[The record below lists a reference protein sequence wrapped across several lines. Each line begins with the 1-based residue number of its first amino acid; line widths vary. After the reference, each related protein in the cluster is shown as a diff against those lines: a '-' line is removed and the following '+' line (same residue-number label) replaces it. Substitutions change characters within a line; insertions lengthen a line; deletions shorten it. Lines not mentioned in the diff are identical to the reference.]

1 MLRIGQFALLGG
13 VTAKAL
19 RNYDDRG
26 IFHPA
31 WVDPATAY
39 RYYSPAQLPELRRLV
54 ALRDIGVPLAEVAHL
69 LRTGGDP
76 TAVLEGRRRE
86 LAAERDRIDSM
97 LRTLDIRI
105 DLESGG
111 PDVVLRSVPP
121 QLVAA
126 VPIDGRPVSD
136 LFDSLERTVL
146 AQKARAP
153 LPPGM
158 LLPADRCDAQ
168 IFVPV
173 TRAVE
178 TGDVTSSRL
187 PRQRMATAL
196 HRGAY
201 EEMGT
206 ARSALTDW
214 IESKGLNESD
224 PIRILYLQF
233 GADPDL
239 ALPPAYLSDHPGQYV
254 TEIQVPVVD

>member
-13 VTAKAL
+13 VTTKAL

-31 WVDPATAY
+31 WIDPATGY

-54 ALRDIGVPLAEVAHL
+54 ALRDIGVPLADVAHL

-76 TAVLEGRRRE
+76 TAVLEGRRKE
-86 LAAERDRIDSM
+86 LAAERARIDSM

-105 DLESGG
+105 DLEAGG

-126 VPIDGRPVSD
+126 VPIDGRPVPD
-136 LFDSLERTVL
+136 LFNSLEKAVL
-146 AQKARAP
+146 AEKARAP

-158 LLPADRCDAQ
+158 LLPADRSESQ

-178 TGDVTSSRL
+178 AGEVTSSRL

-201 EEMGT
+201 EELGATQSAIT
-206 ARSALTDW
+206 AW
-214 IESKGLNESD
+214 IESTGLSESD
-224 PIRILYLQF
+224 PTRILYLQF
-233 GADPDL
+233 GADPQL
-239 ALPPAYLSDHPGQYV
+239 ELPAAYLSDQPDQYV
-254 TEIQVPVVD
+254 TEIQVPVSQ